1 MPGTTNPRRALM
13 LALNMSRAEALEL
26 CERAA
31 LGRFVN
37 LDELEAATI
46 VRDWN
51 AAKPEFV

>member
-1 MPGTTNPRRALM
+1 MPGTKSPRRALM